1 MLYTV
6 KEVSSLSGVTVKTL
20 HHYHKIG
27 LLLPRKISGAG
38 YRLYGQEELE
48 RLQQILFYRELEF
61 PLAQIKQLLEREPE
75 RLSVLKQQEEL
86 LLTRQNRLQTVI
98 ATLRHSIHCMEKG
111 ESMDNSELFM
121 GFAREEE
128 WREALKEH
136 NAHLQERYEF
146 DQLELAQIEVQD
158 MNEQARE
165 AKAFMDEMA
174 RNLQMGVMHNSLE
187 TGQLICNHLEFM
199 NRHGHAVSAQ
209 DFVGQTRFFLS
220 DSFHLQMLEGQQT
233 GLAYYLAAAAESYAD
248 MT

>member
-6 KEVSSLSGVTVKTL
+6 KEVSSLSSVTVKTL

-27 LLLPRKISGAG
+27 LLLPREISGAG
-38 YRLYGQEELE
+38 YRLYGQKELE

-61 PLAQIKQLLEREPE
+61 PLEQIKQLLERAPE
-75 RLSVLKQQEEL
+75 RLSVLKRQEEL
-86 LLTRQNRLQTVI
+86 LLARQHRLQSVM

-111 ESMDNSELFM
+111 ESMDNSELFE
-121 GFAREEE
+121 GFDREEE
-128 WREALKEH
+128 WREALEEH
-136 NAHLQERYEF
+136 NTHLQESYDF
-146 DQLELAQIEVQD
+146 NQLESAQIDVQG

-174 RNLQMGVMHNSLE
+174 RNLQAGVVHNSPE
-187 TGQLICNHLEFM
+187 VEELICSHLEFM

-209 DFVGQTRFFLS
+209 DFAGQTRFFLS

-233 GLAYYLAAAAESYAD
+233 GLAYYLAAAAESYAA
-248 MT
+248 MN

>member
-27 LLLPRKISGAG
+27 LLLPREISGAG

-61 PLAQIKQLLEREPE
+61 PLEQIKQLLEREPE
-75 RLSVLKQQEEL
+75 RLSVLQQQEEL
-86 LLTRQNRLQTVI
+86 LLARQNRLQAVI
-98 ATLRHSIHCMEKG
+98 ATLRHSIHGMEKG
-111 ESMDNSELFM
+111 EPMDHSELFM

-128 WREALKEH
+128 WREALEEH
-136 NAHLQERYEF
+136 NAHLQKSYEF
-146 DQLELAQIEVQD
+146 DPLESAQIDVQD

-174 RNLQMGVMHNSLE
+174 RNLQTGVMHNSLE
-187 TGQLICNHLEFM
+187 VGQLIRSHLEFM

-209 DFVGQTRFFLS
+209 DFAGQTRFFLS

-248 MT
+248 VK